1 MHERYVIS
9 FPDFFHFLI
18 WRSTCFITYFHI
30 STRQKLQG
38 SKIHILLLTSRT
50 CENNEKMKLSS
61 TNKTHVYFL
70 LVLFDVLRRYVATKK
85 SFCVQYFILRLIQ
98 IIKFCKSLSYSPFR
112 LTNVIKLS
120 SSHKRFCRV
129 VFKRLPLIPKSIFTG
144 EYQHLYTCCFILIF
158 ISNLTC
164 CMCIIKI

>member
-1 MHERYVIS
+1 
-9 FPDFFHFLI
+9 
-18 WRSTCFITYFHI
+18 
-30 STRQKLQG
+30 
-38 SKIHILLLTSRT
+38 
-50 CENNEKMKLSS
+50 MKLSS

-164 CMCIIKI
+164 CMCTIKIYLSNQFIAICHMPLYYHVAIFLLKSAKTLKKLKAYTLWTWTS